1 LTGSRAR
8 PGPLAVFG
16 GTFNPVH
23 LGHLRSAVEL
33 VERLALEEL
42 RFMPCALPPHRE
54 APGVDAATRA
64 ALVELAIAGAP
75 RLACDRRELARDGPS
90 YTIDSLLSLR
100 AELGAGRSLLLV
112 MGSDALAGLAGWHRW
127 GELLDHCHIV
137 ALARPDAA
145 LPDSGPVAGWLARH
159 RVEAEALRA
168 RPAGGVHV
176 LQLRPLPIS
185 ATEIRGLVQSGR
197 SARYLVPDPVLAH
210 IEGHGLYRQALQK
223 PENGQEEND
232 CQQ

>member
-1 LTGSRAR
+1 MTGPASVS
-8 PGPLAVFG
+8 GPLAIFG

-33 VERLALEEL
+33 VERLELDEL

-64 ALVELAIAGAP
+64 ALVDLAIAGAP
-75 RLACDRRELARDGPS
+75 RLACDRRELEREGPS
-90 YTIDSLLSLR
+90 YTIESLLSLR
-100 AELGAGRSLLLV
+100 AELGTARPLLLV
-112 MGSDALAGLAGWHRW
+112 MGSDALAGLPGWHRW
-127 GELLDHCHIV
+127 EELLDHCHIV

-145 LPDSGPVAGWLARH
+145 LPAGGPVADWLARH
-159 RVEAEALRA
+159 EVAAEALRA
-168 RPAGGVHV
+168 RPAGGVH
-176 LQLRPLPIS
+176 LLKLRPLPIS

-197 SARYLVPDPVLAH
+197 SARYLVPDPVLAYL
-210 IEGHGLYRQALQK
+210 ERHGLYRQV
-223 PENGQEEND
+223 PRRQEGND

>member
-1 LTGSRAR
+1 VR
-8 PGPLAVFG
+8 GPLAIFG

-33 VERLALEEL
+33 VERLELDEL

-75 RLACDRRELARDGPS
+75 RLACDRRELERDGPS
-90 YTIDSLLSLR
+90 YTIDSLFSLR
-100 AELGAGRSLLLV
+100 AELGAARPLLLV
-112 MGSDALAGLAGWHRW
+112 MGSDALAGLPAWHRW
-127 GELLDHCHIV
+127 EELLDHCHIV

-145 LPDSGPVAGWLARH
+145 LPASGPVARWLARH
-159 RVEAEALRA
+159 RVAAEVLRS
-168 RPAGGVHV
+168 RPAGGVH
-176 LQLRPLPIS
+176 LLELRPLPIS

-197 SARYLVPDPVLAH
+197 SARYLVPDPVLAYL
-210 IEGHGLYRQALQK
+210 ERHGLYRQVPRK
-223 PENGQEEND
+223 QEGND

>member
-1 LTGSRAR
+1 MTSA
-8 PGPLAVFG
+8 GPVAVFG

-33 VERLALEEL
+33 VERLDLEEL

-64 ALVELAIAGAP
+64 RLVELAIAGAP
-75 RLACDRRELARDGPS
+75 RLTCDRRELARDGPS

-100 AELGAGRSLLLV
+100 AELGAHRPLLLV

-127 GELLDHCHIV
+127 EELLAHCHIV
-137 ALARPDAA
+137 ALARPAAA
-145 LPDSGPVAGWLARH
+145 LPAGDVVAAWLERH
-159 RVEAEALRA
+159 RVGVAALREK
-168 RPAGGVHV
+168 PAGGVHL

-197 SARYLVPDPVLAH
+197 SARYLVPDPVLAYLERH
-210 IEGHGLYRQALQK
+210 ALYRQEA
-223 PENGQEEND
+223 ND

>member
-1 LTGSRAR
+1 MS
-8 PGPLAVFG
+8 GPLAIFG

-33 VERLALEEL
+33 VERLELDEL

-64 ALVELAIAGAP
+64 ALVDLAIAGAP
-75 RLACDRRELARDGPS
+75 RLACDRRELERDGPS

-100 AELGAGRSLLLV
+100 AELGAVRPLLLV
-112 MGSDALAGLAGWHRW
+112 MGSDALAGLPGWHRW
-127 GELLDHCHIV
+127 EELLDHCHIV

-145 LPDSGPVAGWLARH
+145 LPAGGPMAGWLARH
-159 RVEAEALRA
+159 EVAADALRT
-168 RPAGGVHV
+168 RPAGGVHL

-197 SARYLVPDPVLAH
+197 SARYLVPDPVLAYL
-210 IEGHGLYRQALQK
+210 ERHGLYRQV
-223 PENGQEEND
+223 PRRQEGND